1 VIHMPRKLGEK
12 QPGSWDYGVDYE
24 KAYRELVKLVQTE
37 KDGYTKCYAAISL
50 IALRNG
56 SRIGEAIE
64 AFREFLKTSKV
75 RIYVRVEKHKRE
87 DYRLMVIPKE
97 IVEEDL
103 TPCFR
108 LLDKDK
114 DVIRANVN
122 KYLHRKLGI
131 NAHSLRYAFIT
142 YMLRKG
148 VSPSIIAAITGHK
161 NLNMILKYTER
172 KEAEK
177 VLEKFS

>member
-1 VIHMPRKLGEK
+1 
-12 QPGSWDYGVDYE
+12 
-24 KAYRELVKLVQTE
+24 
-37 KDGYTKCYAAISL
+37 
-50 IALRNG
+50 
-56 SRIGEAIE
+56 
-64 AFREFLKTSKV
+64 
-75 RIYVRVEKHKRE
+75 VEKHKKE

-103 TPCFR
+103 TPCTA
-108 LLDKDK
+108 LIDEDK

-122 KYLHRKLGI
+122 KYLHRKLRV
-131 NAHSLRYAFIT
+131 NCHSLRYAFIT

-148 VSPSIIAAITGHK
+148 VSPSIIAVITGHK

-177 VLEKFS
+177 VLEELS

>member
-1 VIHMPRKLGEK
+1 MPRKLGEK
-12 QPGSWDYGVDYE
+12 QPGSWDYNVDYE
-24 KAYRELVKLVQTE
+24 KAYRELVRLVQTE
-37 KDGYTKCYAAISL
+37 KDGYTKCYTAISL

-64 AFREFLKTSKV
+64 AFKEFLRTSKV
-75 RIYVRVEKHKRE
+75 RIYVKVEKHKKE

-97 IVEEDL
+97 IVEEDFL
-103 TPCFR
+103 VCR
-108 LLDKDK
+108 ELMSKSKDH
-114 DVIRANVN
+114 IRANVN

-177 VLEKFS
+177 VLEELS

>member
-1 VIHMPRKLGEK
+1 MPRKLGEK
-12 QPGSWDYGVDYE
+12 QPGSWDYNVDYE
-24 KAYRELVKLVQTE
+24 KAYRELTKLLQVE
-37 KDGYTKCYAAISL
+37 SKGFTKCYAAIAL

-64 AFREFLKTSKV
+64 AFKEFLRTSKV
-75 RIYVRVEKHKRE
+75 RIYVRVEKHKKD

-97 IVEEDL
+97 IVEEDFSMCREL
-103 TPCFR
+103 MNKS
-108 LLDKDK
+108 KDH
-114 DVIRANVN
+114 IRANVN
-122 KYLHRKLGI
+122 KYLHRRLGI

-142 YMLRKG
+142 HMLRKG

-177 VLEKFS
+177 VLEGLS